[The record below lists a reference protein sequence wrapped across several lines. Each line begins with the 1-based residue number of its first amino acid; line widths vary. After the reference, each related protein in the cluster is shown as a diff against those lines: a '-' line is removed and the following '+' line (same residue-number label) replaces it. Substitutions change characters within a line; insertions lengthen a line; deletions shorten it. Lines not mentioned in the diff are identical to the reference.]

1 MLVRVLLVCSQ
12 READEYGSVQSS
24 GSSAHS
30 ADRDVNREANGD
42 VDAVED
48 DRASGLSL
56 ATLSTE
62 A

>member
-12 READEYGSVQSS
+12 READEYGSVQ
-24 GSSAHS
+24 SSAHS